1 MTRLFFHWLSLLP
14 IVASIPVEH
23 RETVGRAFATAE
35 KNFNAPARFR
45 LYEPMENAAVYQIT
59 LCADLPDN
67 QNPDRLHVKDETGHV
82 FLILSKIIPQ
92 KDTIHQVF
100 GFYPVR
106 PASTLLFKNVE
117 AELLDNGGREYDAS
131 VYRQVRA
138 EQFANILQ
146 FCLSHKNTYNL
157 NKYNCY
163 DFALE
168 AFNNVEG
175 QQKIPNK
182 HVRFPLLLGYGGSP
196 CGLYKDLLQLKTE
209 NTPLSKNIQI
219 TTRRAP
225 FSKQ

>member
-1 MTRLFFHWLSLLP
+1 MTKSLILWLSLSPLVADLP
-14 IVASIPVEH
+14 NRH
-23 RETVGRAFATAE
+23 RVLPTMELETAE
-35 KNFNAPARFR
+35 KNFNASARFR
-45 LYEPMENAAVYQIT
+45 LYDPMENTAVYQVM

-67 QNPDRLHVKDETGHV
+67 QNPERLHVKDETGHV
-82 FLILSKIIPQ
+82 FLILSKIISH

-131 VYRQVRA
+131 VLRQLRA
-138 EQFANILQ
+138 EEFAKVLQ
-146 FCLSHKNTYNL
+146 FCLTNKNKYNL
-157 NKYNCY
+157 NRYNCY

-168 AFNNVEG
+168 AFNKVEG
-175 QQKIPNK
+175 QPKIPNK

-196 CGLYKDLLQLKTE
+196 CGLYKDLKQLKTE
-209 NTPLSKNIQI
+209 NTPLSRNIQI
-219 TTRRAP
+219 STRRAP